1 MSVLTLW
8 RPLLGL
14 EGTAIENIRL
24 ERGKEGTVLVA
35 SVRPLARQARRC
47 GRCRRRS
54 SGYDGGRG
62 RRRWRAL
69 DHGTMPA
76 YLEADAPRVKCREHG
91 VVVAHVP
98 WAHPGSGHTHQF
110 DQQIAWLAVHTSKSA
125 VTELMRVAWRTVG
138 AILARVWTDLDTGTV
153 RLDGLR
159 RIGIDEISY
168 KRGYKFLTVVVDH
181 DTGALVWAGE
191 GRDKAVLRRFFDDLG
206 PGRAAQITHVSADG
220 ADYIADVV
228 AEQCPGAVVCA
239 DPFHVVQWAN
249 DALTKV
255 RLESWRAARSL
266 ARHDPPARSGP
277 ARKAQWLPG
286 RDTANA
292 LKGARF
298 ALWKNPENL
307 TKKQRAKLEWIVT
320 ADPRLHRGYLLK
332 EALRLVFKLPASEA
346 PAALDR
352 WIGWAR
358 RSRISVFVELQRRI
372 TRHRDRILAAIEHHM
387 SNGPVESVNTKI
399 RLLTRVAFGY
409 KNPESLI
416 ALAMLALGPH
426 RPALPGRPS

>member
-14 EGTAIENIRL
+14 EDTAIEDVRV
-24 ERGKEGTVLVA
+24 EPGPAGRVVVR
-35 SVRPLARQARRC
+35 VRPMARQKNRC
-47 GRCRRRS
+47 GRCRRPSR
-54 SGYDGGRG
+54 GYDGGRG
-62 RRRWRAL
+62 RRLWRTL
-69 DHGTMPA
+69 DHGTLPA
-76 YLEADAPRVKCREHG
+76 FLEADAPRVKCPVHG

-98 WAHPGSGHTHQF
+98 WAHHGSGHTHQF

-138 AILARVWTDLDTGTV
+138 AIVTRVWTDLDAAGD
-153 RLDGLR
+153 RLEGLR

-181 DTGALVWAGE
+181 DTGHLVWAGQ
-191 GRDKAVLRRFFDDLG
+191 GRTKAVLHRFFDDLG
-206 PGRAAQITHVSADG
+206 PDRAAQVTHVSADG
-220 ADYIADVV
+220 ADYIAEVV
-228 AEQCPGAVVCA
+228 AARCPGAVVCA

-249 DALTKV
+249 DALTAV
-255 RLESWRAARSL
+255 RLESWRAARRL

-277 ARKAQWLPG
+277 ARKTQWLPG

-292 LKGARF
+292 LKHARF

-307 TKKQRAKLEWIVT
+307 TAKQHAKLAWIAI
-320 ADPRLHRGYLLK
+320 ADPRLHTAYLLK
-332 EALRLVFKLPASEA
+332 ERLRLVFKMRPEDAADYLDEWIEQATRSDIA
-346 PAALDR
+346 P
-352 WIGWAR
+352 I
-358 RSRISVFVELQRRI
+358 VELAGRI
-372 TRHRDRILAAIEHHM
+372 TRHHARILAAIEHHM

-399 RLLTRVAFGY
+399 RVLTRIAFGY
-409 KNPESLI
+409 KNPEALI

>member
-14 EGTAIENIRL
+14 EDTAIEDVRV
-24 ERGKEGTVLVA
+24 EPGPAGRVVVK
-35 SVRPLARQARRC
+35 VRPMARQKNRC
-47 GRCRRRS
+47 GRCRRPSR
-54 SGYDGGRG
+54 GYDAGRG
-62 RRRWRAL
+62 RRVWRTL
-69 DHGTMPA
+69 DHGTKLA
-76 YLEADAPRVKCREHG
+76 YLEADAPRVKCPVHG

-98 WAHPGSGHTHQF
+98 WAHHGSGHTHQF
-110 DQQIAWLAVHTSKSA
+110 DQQIGWLTVHTSKAA

-138 AILARVWTDLDTGTV
+138 AIVTRVWADLDAAGD

-181 DTGALVWAGE
+181 DTGHLVWAGE

-206 PGRAAQITHVSADG
+206 PERTAQITHVSADG
-220 ADYIADVV
+220 ADYIAEVV
-228 AEQCPGAVVCA
+228 AARCPGAVVCA

-255 RLESWRAARSL
+255 RLESWRTARRL

-307 TKKQRAKLEWIVT
+307 TEKQRAKLEWIVI
-320 ADPRLHRGYLLK
+320 ADPRLYRAYLLK
-332 EALRLVFKLPASEA
+332 EALRLVFKFPPGQA

-358 RSRISVFVELQRRI
+358 RSRIPAFVELQRRI

-399 RLLTRVAFGY
+399 RLLTRLAFGY
-409 KNPESLI
+409 KHPESLI

-426 RPALPGRPS
+426 RPALPGRLS